1 MNILF
6 LGDVVG
12 KVGRKALLSE
22 LKKIKSTYSID
33 FTIVNCENITHGKG
47 INKNHYLFVKSIG
60 VDAITLGNHYH
71 NKIEIDNFI
80 NTADILI
87 RPLNLE
93 NYNLGLGSRVFK
105 VNGKKI
111 SVTNLLCK
119 TFMPEIGITS
129 PKDSLENLINSD
141 EEDVDLHIVDLHG
154 EATGEKL
161 SLAYY
166 FDGKV
171 SAFLGT
177 HTHVQTNDFKILE
190 NGTAFISDVGMCG
203 AYHSILGV
211 DPNSVIKKTLLNE
224 KSVFKINKK
233 DSYIINGIVLH
244 VDDETNKITSGEL
257 INLIEDEKRD

>member
-1 MNILF
+1 M
-6 LGDVVG
+6 
-12 KVGRKALLSE
+12 LLQ
-22 LKKIKSTYSID
+22 
-33 FTIVNCENITHGKG
+33 
-47 INKNHYLFVKSIG
+47 
-60 VDAITLGNHYH
+60 
-71 NKIEIDNFI
+71 
-80 NTADILI
+80 
-87 RPLNLE
+87 
-93 NYNLGLGSRVFK
+93 
-105 VNGKKI
+105 
-111 SVTNLLCK
+111 LL
-119 TFMPEIGITS
+119 
-129 PKDSLENLINSD
+129 
-141 EEDVDLHIVDLHG
+141 IVDLHG

-161 SLAYY
+161 SLAYF

-177 HTHVQTNDFKILE
+177 HTHVQTNDFKILD
-190 NGTAFISDVGMCG
+190 NGTAYISDVGMCG